1 MRVLSGLFKEKFDE
15 RFNDLMSSKVNYGH
29 CDTSQTGLNASLGQ
43 WCSEMRS
50 SYETIQNNQKPNMR
64 LHIHLSNGCEIC
76 FEMAYTRSRD
86 KKFLH
91 EEMRNACYLK
101 DKMKH
106 AKRK

>member
-1 MRVLSGLFKEKFDE
+1 MKLSDEQIQRLNDAGFKRSLQDLKKSSVFDK
-15 RFNDLMSSKVNYGH
+15 LQ
-29 CDTSQTGLNASLGQ
+29 CCL
-43 WCSEMRS
+43 
-50 SYETIQNNQKPNMR
+50 R

-106 AKRK
+106 AKRR

>member
-1 MRVLSGLFKEKFDE
+1 MSRFRVARLNELLAFKA
-15 RFNDLMSSKVNYGH
+15 NYGH
-29 CDTSQTGLNASLGQ
+29 CDVPFTGDYIFLGE

-106 AKRK
+106 AKRR